1 MISERQYLL
10 KGDLMENHVVRKSVL
25 FLCTHNAVRSQTA
38 EALFN
43 KFTGIGTRLFA
54 PVSIPPDFRNRLTSW

>member
-1 MISERQYLL
+1 
-10 KGDLMENHVVRKSVL
+10 MENHVVRKSVL